1 MIMIGDSIIK
11 GLTRYPNVW
20 RKYFGNINCLN
31 FGVGGDRVQ
40 HVLWRLKNGELDCQP
55 KIIVL
60 HCGTNNIGRD
70 PPLEIAEGL
79 LTIVDEI
86 SHNCPKTR
94 IIVTGLLPRDLKPS
108 QFRQLV
114 DDVNKILM
122 ENIEFSDE
130 MKNVFFL
137 ETEKDWV
144 LDSGMLDES
153 LYFTDHLHL
162 VEAGDEKFAKAIRNK
177 VDEVLKI
184 VESSKVFFE
193 AWCCGRDISAF
204 PSRWTL
210 SKKLLLENGYFSEW
224 VFSHALDLMLL
235 CCLIEAIEHPSLFL
249 KKNKS

>member
-1 MIMIGDSIIK
+1 MIGDSIIK

-193 AWCCGRDISAF
+193 AWCVVAGTFLHFLQGGHFLRNFCSKMVISQNGF
-204 PSRWTL
+204 SLTL
-210 SKKLLLENGYFSEW
+210 
-224 VFSHALDLMLL
+224 
-235 CCLIEAIEHPSLFL
+235 
-249 KKNKS
+249 